1 MENIMATYLMLFNY
15 TPQGIEKVKESPAR
29 VEAAKK
35 TIRQMGGEVQTFYA
49 ILGGQYDTLFI
60 VKAPSDEK
68 IAEMALAIAA
78 FGNVRTQTQR
88 LFSEDEFRQIIAS
101 LP

>member
-1 MENIMATYLMLFNY
+1 MATYLMLFSY
-15 TPQGIEKVKESPAR
+15 TQQGIEKVKESPAR

-35 TIRQMGGEVQTFYA
+35 TIRQMGGEVQTFYG
-49 ILGGQYDTLFI
+49 ILGGEYDTLFI

-68 IAEMALAIAA
+68 IAEMALAIAT
-78 FGNVRTQTQR
+78 FGNVRTRTHR